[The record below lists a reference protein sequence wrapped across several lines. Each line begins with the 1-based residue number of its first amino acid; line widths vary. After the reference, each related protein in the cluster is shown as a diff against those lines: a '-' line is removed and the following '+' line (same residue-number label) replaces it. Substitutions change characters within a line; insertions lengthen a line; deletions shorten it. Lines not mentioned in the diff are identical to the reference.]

1 MCRHLFL
8 VMIEAQNKSCNLG
21 YTTVS
26 AVFVHLNCIK
36 LPPTCSRE
44 RGRGNELEDRNLGS
58 ELYVFSQ
65 ATKNLL
71 DSSDKKNG
79 KLLTMFVNQNILAPV
94 YTDKILKTLCIHK

>member
-1 MCRHLFL
+1 M
-8 VMIEAQNKSCNLG
+8 G

-26 AVFVHLNCIK
+26 AVFVHLYCIN
-36 LPPTCSRE
+36 PQPCPQ
-44 RGRGNELEDRNLGS
+44 GRGGGGDELEGRNLES

-71 DSSDKKNG
+71 DSSEKNG
-79 KLLTMFVNQNILAPV
+79 KLLTMFVNQNILARA

>member
-1 MCRHLFL
+1 
-8 VMIEAQNKSCNLG
+8 MIEAQNKSCNLG

-26 AVFVHLNCIK
+26 AVFVHLYCIN
-36 LPPTCSRE
+36 PQPCPQG
-44 RGRGNELEDRNLGS
+44 RGGGNELEGRNLES

-79 KLLTMFVNQNILAPV
+79 KLLTMFVNQNVLAPA

>member
-1 MCRHLFL
+1 MYRHLFL

-26 AVFVHLNCIK
+26 AVFVHLYCIN
-36 LPPTCSRE
+36 PQPCTQ
-44 RGRGNELEDRNLGS
+44 GRGGGDELEGRNLES

-71 DSSDKKNG
+71 DSSEKKKE
-79 KLLTMFVNQNILAPV
+79 KLFTMFVNQNILARA